1 MNMNTI
7 SSNMEKYM
15 ALTLGINP
23 AFIDSFQYV
32 SLSLDKLV
40 INLPKEWLKYTSKQ
54 FPNKKLDFM
63 SKKGIYPDYMDSFD
77 KFN

>member
-1 MNMNTI
+1 MNTI

-40 INLPKEWLKYTSKQ
+40 INLPKE
-54 FPNKKLDFM
+54 
-63 SKKGIYPDYMDSFD
+63 
-77 KFN
+77 